1 MNARRLP
8 MTLVG
13 MMLGMAAWLQPG
25 LFAAEHAAPGD
36 SAKVLKVGFAER
48 DITPELGMEVPGGY
62 SKAYAKVIH
71 DPCKVR
77 AAVFDDGC
85 RRAAMV
91 GVDGGFVYRDLVQQA
106 RRLIQ
111 QQCGIP
117 PEAVLIGASH
127 SHSSGP
133 LGIVQ
138 PGEYDHA
145 SEFVR
150 RLAYEKSSCA
160 DADYLRRVQKQIVS
174 AVRAADQARAEA
186 RCGVGTGVA
195 DHVAFN
201 RRVRMKNGLTY
212 THPGQGNPD
221 SLTYAGPTDPTVGAL
236 GAWDAKGKLLGCVV
250 HFTCHATTSPP
261 GISANYI
268 YYLEKTIR
276 GVLGP
281 DAIVVF
287 LQGDS
292 GDVTQVDNFSL
303 TQFPSGERWAEIVG
317 GQIAA
322 EAIKV
327 LLSVEPGAMGPVE
340 MRSKVLQIARRVPS
354 PQRVEHCR
362 QLAREDPK
370 TVGATEWAFAKEIVL
385 LDAILAKWP
394 RAEIEV
400 QAIQIGPAVFVAN
413 PGELF
418 CQYGLE
424 LRAKSRFPYTFAVGY
439 ANGFCGYV
447 PTQEAF
453 GPHGGGYETRLTS
466 ASNLEP
472 SAGDQINSTGLE
484 LIGTLTPGRVPS
496 RPKTPP
502 RKTWSLTPV
511 PPELE

>member
-1 MNARRLP
+1 MVPRWRMA
-8 MTLVG
+8 LVG
-13 MMLGMAAWLQPG
+13 IVLAIAAWLQPG
-25 LFAAEHAAPGD
+25 LPAAQRAAPGNTP
-36 SAKVLKVGFAER
+36 KLLKVGFAER

-62 SKAYAKVIH
+62 SKAYAKAIH

-77 AAVFDDGC
+77 AVVFDDG
-85 RRAAMV
+85 RRRVALV
-91 GVDGGFVYRDLVQQA
+91 GVDGGFVYRDLVQQSRQLI
-106 RRLIQ
+106 RR
-111 QQCGIP
+111 QCGIP

-160 DADYLRRVQKQIVS
+160 DANYLRRVRDQIVA
-174 AVRAADQARAEA
+174 AVRAADEARAEA
-186 RCGVGTGVA
+186 RCAVGMGVA

-212 THPGQGNPD
+212 THPGQCNPE
-221 SLTYAGPTDPTVGAL
+221 SLTYAGPTDPTVGVL
-236 GAWDAKGKLLGCVV
+236 GAWDPSGKLLGCVV

-281 DAIVVF
+281 SAIVVF

-292 GDVTQVDNFSL
+292 GDVTQVDNFSPI
-303 TQFPSGERWAEIVG
+303 QFPSGERWAEIVG
-317 GQIAA
+317 GQIGA

-327 LLSVEPGAMGPVE
+327 LFSAEPGPLGPVE
-340 MRSKVLQIARRVPS
+340 TRSKVLQIPRRVPS
-354 PQRVEHCR
+354 PERVERCR
-362 QLAREDPK
+362 ELALKDPK
-370 TVGATEWAFAKEIVL
+370 EVGGTEWAFAKEIVL
-385 LDAILAKWP
+385 LDAQLAKSP

-400 QAIQIGPAVFVAN
+400 QAIQIGPAVFVSN

-447 PTQEAF
+447 PTLEAF

-472 SAGDQINSTGLE
+472 SAGSQINSTGLE
-484 LIGTLTPGRVPS
+484 LIGTLTPGPAPK
-496 RPKTPP
+496 RPKVQPQKSWP
-502 RKTWSLTPV
+502 AKPV